1 MTARRFI
8 ERLGAAQLP
17 QQPPPYTWGPFQV
30 HRLDLRRLKLG
41 FVGFTPFVTLEN
53 PNDAVDLRQA
63 LVDFSREVAG
73 KSQTVYLAE
82 QDDDYA
88 WVDPAMLTQHAIGV
102 VTHVTR
108 TECIEARDTERCYR
122 LLGAALANTIG
133 ASALSPYSPGRPAS
147 GGRFFGRSKVLNDIV
162 SGKTVR
168 NCTIVGNRRIGK
180 TSLLHEVRERLSDVY
195 LPGKTIH
202 FADIYASKA
211 KTTWD
216 MVYLILSQLGVQ
228 VPSHWAKFGA
238 IAPRYV
244 NRFPQLLH
252 DFARRHQTK
261 VVILIDEFDAFLERD
276 VKQRW
281 EFLHLLREAG
291 AEDGPCS
298 VIIAGFRLLMLMRV
312 RQDNPYHNFT
322 REIALTPLSKEETL
336 EMVTTP
342 LARLGIDLSGS
353 NIPGVIHRETRGH
366 PEMVQMYCQAIIAL
380 HAKRHAL
387 PSDSELLQHVTGEA
401 AFTRTILHTFLN
413 NANHFE
419 QILCLALM
427 QRAVAGQRGV
437 AEFEFRIADAE
448 RALESVHQSL
458 NNAEMAT
465 VLNNLVVG
473 SFIERVTGAPGH
485 YRFAIPQLVRFCQ
498 AVDLNELLANALAR
512 LADAR
517 PSIDTLVED
526 VGGAVP

>member
-1 MTARRFI
+1 MTARHFI
-8 ERLGAAQLP
+8 DRIGAFQLP
-17 QQPPPYTWGPFQV
+17 QLGPREICGPFQV
-30 HRLDLRRLKLG
+30 HKIDLRRLKLG
-41 FVGFTPFVTLEN
+41 LGAFTPFVTLDV
-53 PNDAVDLRQA
+53 PRDSVDLRQA
-63 LVDFSREVAG
+63 LLTFSREVARD
-73 KSQTVYLAE
+73 SPTVYLAE
-82 QDDDYA
+82 PDDDYA
-88 WVDPAMLTQHAIGV
+88 WVDPAMLVQHAIAV
-102 VTHVTR
+102 LTHVTR
-108 TECIEARDTERCYR
+108 TECIEAREAEKCYR
-122 LLGAALANTIG
+122 ALGSALATSIG

-147 GGRFFGRSKVLNDIV
+147 GGRFFGRSKVLNEIV

-180 TSLLHEVRERLSDVY
+180 TSLLHEVREQLSDVY
-195 LPGKTIH
+195 MPGKTIH
-202 FADIYASKA
+202 FAEIYANKA
-211 KTTWD
+211 QSTWD

-252 DFARRHQTK
+252 DFAKRNQTK
-261 VVILIDEFDAFLERD
+261 VVILIDEFDSFLEHD
-276 VKQRW
+276 AQQRW

-322 REIALTPLSKEETL
+322 REIALTPLTKEETL

-342 LARLGIDLSGS
+342 LARLGIDLSRS

-380 HAKRHAL
+380 HARRHAL
-387 PSDSELLQHVTGEA
+387 PSDAELLQHVTGEA

-419 QILCLALM
+419 QILCLTLM
-427 QRAVAGQRGV
+427 QRAVAGRQSV

-448 RALESVHQSL
+448 RALDGVNQSL
-458 NNAEMAT
+458 TTAEMAT

-473 SFIERVTGAPGH
+473 SFIERVAGAPGQ

-498 AVDLNELLANALAR
+498 AVDLNELLSNALAR
-512 LADAR
+512 LADTR

-526 VGGAVP
+526 IGGAVT

>member
-8 ERLGAAQLP
+8 ERLGAFQLP
-17 QQPPPYTWGPFQV
+17 EFRPRESWGPFHV
-30 HRLDLRRLKLG
+30 YWLDLRRLKLG
-41 FVGFTPFVTLEN
+41 LGAFTPFVTLE
-53 PNDAVDLRQA
+53 DGRDGVDLRRA
-63 LVDFSREVAG
+63 LLEFSREVAG
-73 KSQTVYLAE
+73 KASTVYLAQE
-82 QDDDYA
+82 DDADEA
-88 WVDPAMLTQHAIGV
+88 LDTEMLVQHAIGV
-102 VTHVTR
+102 VTPSR
-108 TECIEARDTERCYR
+108 RAECIDARDAERCYR
-122 LLGAALANTIG
+122 LLGAALAATIG

-147 GGRFFGRSKVLNDIV
+147 GGRFFGRCGVLNEIV

-195 LPGKTIH
+195 QPGKTIH
-202 FADIYASKA
+202 FAEIYANKA
-211 KTTWD
+211 PTTWD
-216 MVYLILSQLGVQ
+216 MVYLILSQLGIQ
-228 VPSHWAKFGA
+228 VPSHWAKLGA

-252 DFARRHQTK
+252 DFAKRNQTK
-261 VVILIDEFDAFLERD
+261 VVILIDEFDSFLERD
-276 VKQRW
+276 ARQRW
-281 EFLHLLREAG
+281 EFLHLLREAA

-322 REIALTPLSKEETL
+322 REIALTPLTKDETL
-336 EMVTTP
+336 HMVMTP

-380 HAKRHAL
+380 HARRHGL
-387 PSDSELLQHVTGEA
+387 PSDAELLHHVTGEA
-401 AFTRTILHTFLN
+401 AFNRTILHTFLN

-419 QILCLALM
+419 QILCLTLM
-427 QRAVAGQRGV
+427 QRAVAGRRGV
-437 AEFEFRIADAE
+437 ADFEFRISDAE
-448 RALESVHQSL
+448 RALDSVRLSL
-458 NNAEMAT
+458 SNAEMAT

-473 SFIERVTGAPGH
+473 SFIERVAGSPGQ

-498 AVDLNELLANALAR
+498 AVDLNELLSNAVAR
-512 LADAR
+512 LADTR
-517 PSIDTLVED
+517 PSIDTLVAD
-526 VGGAVP
+526 QGGALP